1 MRQNEGGER
10 VVGQSMAALS
20 ENDRLEAPG
29 LWRVDA
35 EAQRQNVTVSVGDTS
50 LVIQSDSGQAL
61 AHWSLAAV
69 ERVNKGQRPARF
81 VPGEGAE
88 EELEVADDSVA
99 DAIERV
105 RRAVERTEPH
115 PGRLRRFVI
124 AAVSLLA
131 IVALALWL
139 PGAIVRHAAR
149 VVPDA
154 KRAEIGAAL
163 FAHIRRSA
171 GAPCTGVRGND
182 ALAALDKRLRGLGA
196 GVVRV
201 MPQGLAEPIHLP
213 GGTIL
218 LGRAAV
224 EDVEEVEAT
233 AGYILAED
241 ARATAT
247 DPMRALLDWAGP
259 RMAFSLLTSGNVPSE
274 RLAAYS
280 EAMLTRAP
288 SEIEDEVLLAR
299 FESARVPARPY
310 ALARDI
316 SGESTLALI
325 EADALVTTPDER
337 LISDSDWIALQEICG
352 G

>member
-1 MRQNEGGER
+1 MRANEGGER
-10 VVGQSMAALS
+10 VVGQAMTDLS
-20 ENDRLEAPG
+20 DSHRSEAPG
-29 LWRVDA
+29 LWRADA
-35 EAQRQNVTVSVGDTS
+35 ESQRQNVSVSVGDSS
-50 LVIQSDSGQAL
+50 LVIRSNAGQTL

-69 ERVNKGQRPARF
+69 ERINKGERPARF
-81 VPGEGAE
+81 VPGAGAE
-88 EELEVADDSVA
+88 EELEIESDDLTN
-99 DAIERV
+99 AIEQV
-105 RRAVERTEPH
+105 RRTVEREEPH
-115 PGRLRRFVI
+115 PGRLRRIIVI
-124 AAVSLLA
+124 AAFIAAIIGLA
-131 IVALALWL
+131 AWL
-139 PGAIVRHAAR
+139 PGAVVRHAAR

-154 KRAEIGAAL
+154 KRAEIGSAL

-171 GAPCTGVRGND
+171 GAPCTGARGND
-182 ALAALDKRLRGLGA
+182 ALAALDQRLRGIGA

-201 MPQGLAEPIHLP
+201 MPQGLADPVHLP

-241 ARATAT
+241 ARARAT

-259 RMAFSLLTSGNVPSE
+259 SVAFSLLTSGNVPPE
-274 RLAAYS
+274 RLAAYG
-280 EAMLTRAP
+280 EAMLTRPPA
-288 SEIEDEVLLAR
+288 SLDDETLLAR
-299 FESARVPARPY
+299 FEAARVPARPY

-316 SGESTLALI
+316 SGETTLALI
-325 EADALVTTPDER
+325 EADAIVPAPDER

>member
-1 MRQNEGGER
+1 MTE
-10 VVGQSMAALS
+10 LS
-20 ENDRLEAPG
+20 EKHRMEAPG
-29 LWRVDA
+29 LWRAEA
-35 EAQRQNVTVSVGDTS
+35 EAQRQNVTVSVGDAT
-50 LVIQSDSGQAL
+50 LVIQSGAGQAL

-69 ERVNKGQRPARF
+69 ERVNPGERPARY
-81 VPGEGAE
+81 VPGAGAE
-88 EELEVADDSVA
+88 EELEIADNALA

-105 RRAVERTEPH
+105 RRVVEREKPH
-115 PGRLRRFVI
+115 PGRLRRVGLAVVLI
-124 AAVSLLA
+124 AAL
-131 IVALALWL
+131 VAAALWL

-149 VVPDA
+149 VIPDA
-154 KRAEIGAAL
+154 KRAEIGASL
-163 FAHIRRSA
+163 FTQIRKSA
-171 GAPCTGVRGND
+171 GSPCGGVRGND
-182 ALAALDKRLRGLGA
+182 ALAALDQRLRGIGA
-196 GVVRV
+196 GIVRV
-201 MPQGLAEPIHLP
+201 MPQGLAEPVHLP

-241 ARATAT
+241 ARATMI

-259 RMAFSLLTSGNVPSE
+259 GVAFTLLTSGNVPPD
-274 RLAAYS
+274 RLAAYG

-288 SEIEDEVLLAR
+288 AALDHDTLLMR
-299 FESARVPARPY
+299 FEAARVPARPY

-325 EADALVTTPDER
+325 EADAIVPAPDER